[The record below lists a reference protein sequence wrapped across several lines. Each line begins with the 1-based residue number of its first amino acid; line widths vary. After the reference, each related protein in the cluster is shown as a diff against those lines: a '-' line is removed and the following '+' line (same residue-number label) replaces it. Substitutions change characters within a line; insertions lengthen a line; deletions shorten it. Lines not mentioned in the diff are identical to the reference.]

1 LFLRSS
7 GRRMFVKPGHNER
20 LNKEHSPFIR
30 DAGALACNSKHPV
43 EGGRFHVRT
52 GASMKILIAEKVSPA
67 TLKVFR
73 DEPDFEVVTHEQMG
87 DIATAVRDAD
97 ALVVRSATDVNAK
110 LIESAQKL
118 RVIGRAGV
126 GVDNVDADAAT
137 RKGIVVMNTPGANAI
152 AVAEHTLGLMIS
164 LARFIPKA
172 DQSTRSGKWEKKS
185 LQGTELRGKTLGIIG
200 LGRVGVEVARRAKA
214 FGMRMLAYDPF
225 VSQQL
230 ARELEIEL
238 TSLDPLYAASDYI
251 SLHVGLTP
259 QTTGMINA
267 ASIAK
272 MKKGVRLVNCARGE
286 LIDDSALLA
295 ALNSGQVAGVALDVF
310 TQEPPKDSALLAAAN
325 VIATPHIA
333 GSTNEAQEL
342 VGVQIALQVK
352 EYLKRGVIQ
361 NAVNVPSLSDEEY
374 REMNPYID
382 LAEKLGLFVGQISEG
397 NVESITVTYHG
408 KLAEWKTALL
418 RNSALKGALKQSID
432 SVNLVNAVSVASE
445 RGIQVQEQKKPE
457 DTNIGNVISINVR
470 THQDEHRA
478 RAALLHERD
487 PRLLD
492 LDGFHVETPLE
503 GHLTV
508 LRNRDV
514 PGVIGQLGTV
524 LGKNQINIANFALGR
539 SEGSASSAAATGSS
553 GTPSARAEAMAVVQ
567 TDQPLTQ
574 AAFDELKR
582 VSAVI
587 SVRTVE
593 I

>member
-1 LFLRSS
+1 
-7 GRRMFVKPGHNER
+7 
-20 LNKEHSPFIR
+20 
-30 DAGALACNSKHPV
+30 
-43 EGGRFHVRT
+43 
-52 GASMKILIAEKVSPA
+52 MKILIAEKVSPA

-73 DEPDFEVVTHEQMG
+73 DEPDFEVITHEQMG
-87 DIATAVRDAD
+87 DLATAVRDAD

-110 LIESAQKL
+110 LIDSTQKL

-126 GVDNVDADAAT
+126 GVDNVDAEAAT

-152 AVAEHTLGLMIS
+152 AVAEHTIGLMIS

-172 DQSTRSGKWEKKS
+172 DQTTRAGKWEKKS
-185 LQGTELRGKTLGIIG
+185 LQGTELKGKTLGIIG

-214 FGMRMLAYDPF
+214 FGMKVLAYDPF

-230 ARELEIEL
+230 ARDLEIEL
-238 TSLDPLYAASDYI
+238 VGLDALYASSDYI
-251 SLHVGLTP
+251 SLHVGLTL
-259 QTTGMINA
+259 QTSGMINA
-267 ASIAK
+267 GSIAK

-286 LIDDSALLA
+286 LIDDAALLQ
-295 ALNSGQVAGVALDVF
+295 ALNSGQVAGAALDVF
-310 TQEPPKDSALLAAAN
+310 SHEPPKENPLLAAAN

-374 REMNPYID
+374 REMHPYID
-382 LAEKLGLFVGQISEG
+382 LAEKLGLFLGQLSEG
-397 NVESITVTYHG
+397 NVESINLAYHG
-408 KLAEWKTALL
+408 RVAEWKTALL

-432 SVNLVNAVSVASE
+432 SVNLVNSNAMASE

-457 DTNIGNVISINVR
+457 DLSGGNVISLNVR
-470 THQDEHRA
+470 TQQGEHRA
-478 RAALLHERD
+478 RAAVLHGRY

-492 LDGFHVETPLE
+492 LDGFRVEAPLE
-503 GHLTV
+503 GNLTV

-514 PGVIGQLGTV
+514 PGVIGQVGTV

-539 SEGSASSAAATGSS
+539 SEASASSAAASTSS
-553 GTPSARAEAMAVVQ
+553 GAASARAEAMAVVQ
-567 TDQPLTQ
+567 TDQPVTQ
-574 AAFDELKR
+574 AALDELTR

-587 SVRTVE
+587 DVKAVQ

>member
-1 LFLRSS
+1 
-7 GRRMFVKPGHNER
+7 
-20 LNKEHSPFIR
+20 
-30 DAGALACNSKHPV
+30 
-43 EGGRFHVRT
+43 
-52 GASMKILIAEKVSPA
+52 MKILIAEKVSPA

-73 DEPDFEVVTHEQMG
+73 DEPDFEVITHEQMG
-87 DIATAVRDAD
+87 DLATAVRDAD

-110 LIESAQKL
+110 LIESAQNL

-152 AVAEHTLGLMIS
+152 AVAEHTIGLMIS

-172 DQSTRSGKWEKKS
+172 DQTTRAGKWEKKS
-185 LQGTELRGKTLGIIG
+185 LQGTELKGKTLGIIG

-214 FGMRMLAYDPF
+214 FGMKVLAYDPF

-230 ARELEIEL
+230 ARDLEIEL
-238 TSLDPLYAASDYI
+238 GGLDSLYANSDYI

-259 QTTGMINA
+259 QTAGMINA

-286 LIDDSALLA
+286 LIDDAALLQ
-295 ALNSGQVAGVALDVF
+295 ALNSGQVAGAALDVF
-310 TQEPPKDSALLAAAN
+310 TQEPPKENPLLAAPN

-374 REMNPYID
+374 REMHPYID
-382 LAEKLGLFVGQISEG
+382 LAEKLGLFLGQLSEG
-397 NVESITVTYHG
+397 NVESITVGYHG
-408 KLAEWKTALL
+408 RVAEWKTALL
-418 RNSALKGALKQSID
+418 RNSALKGALKHSID
-432 SVNLVNAVSVASE
+432 NVNLVNANTMASE

-457 DTNIGNVISINVR
+457 DLSAGNLISLSVR
-470 THQDEHRA
+470 TQHGEHRA
-478 RAALLHERD
+478 RAAVLHSRY

-492 LDGFHVETPLE
+492 LDGFRVEAPLE

-514 PGVIGQLGTV
+514 PGVIGQVGTV

-539 SEGSASSAAATGSS
+539 SEASASSAAATTSS
-553 GTPSARAEAMAVVQ
+553 GAASARAEAMALVQ
-567 TDQPLTQ
+567 TDQPVTQ
-574 AAFDELKR
+574 AALDELKR
-582 VSAVI
+582 ISAVI
-587 SVRTVE
+587 SLRTVQ

>member
-1 LFLRSS
+1 
-7 GRRMFVKPGHNER
+7 
-20 LNKEHSPFIR
+20 
-30 DAGALACNSKHPV
+30 
-43 EGGRFHVRT
+43 
-52 GASMKILIAEKVSPA
+52 MKILIAEKVSPA
-67 TLKVFR
+67 ALKVFR
-73 DEPDFEVVTHEQMG
+73 DDPDFEVVTQEQMG
-87 DIATAVRDAD
+87 DLRTAVRDAD

-110 LIESAQKL
+110 LIDSAQKL

-152 AVAEHTLGLMIS
+152 AVAEHTIGLMIS

-172 DQSTRSGKWEKKS
+172 DQTTRAGKWEKKS
-185 LQGTELRGKTLGIIG
+185 LQGTELKGKTLGIIG

-214 FGMRMLAYDPF
+214 FGMKVLAYDPF

-230 ARELEIEL
+230 ARDLEIEL
-238 TSLDPLYAASDYI
+238 GDLDSLYASSDYI

-259 QTTGMINA
+259 QTAGMINA

-286 LIDDSALLA
+286 LIDDLALLE
-295 ALNSGQVAGVALDVF
+295 ALNSGQVAGAALDVF
-310 TQEPPKDSALLAAAN
+310 TQEPPKENALLAAPN

-374 REMNPYID
+374 REMHPYID
-382 LAEKLGLFVGQISEG
+382 LAEKLGLFLGQLSEG
-397 NVESITVTYHG
+397 NVESITVAYHG
-408 KLAEWKTALL
+408 RVAEWKTALL
-418 RNSALKGALKQSID
+418 RNSALKGALKHSID
-432 SVNLVNAVSVASE
+432 NVNLVNANTIAAE

-457 DTNIGNVISINVR
+457 DLSAGNIISVNVR
-470 THQDEHRA
+470 TQQAEHRA
-478 RAALLHERD
+478 RAAVLHGRY

-492 LDGFHVETPLE
+492 LDGFRVEAPLE

-514 PGVIGQLGTV
+514 PGVIGQVGTV

-539 SEGSASSAAATGSS
+539 SEASASSAAASTSS
-553 GTPSARAEAMAVVQ
+553 GAASARAEAMAVVQ
-567 TDQPLTQ
+567 TDQLVTQ
-574 AAFDELKR
+574 AALDELKR
-582 VSAVI
+582 VPAVI
-587 SVRTVE
+587 DLKAVQ

>member
-1 LFLRSS
+1 
-7 GRRMFVKPGHNER
+7 
-20 LNKEHSPFIR
+20 
-30 DAGALACNSKHPV
+30 
-43 EGGRFHVRT
+43 
-52 GASMKILIAEKVSPA
+52 MKILIAEKVSPA

-73 DEPDFEVVTHEQMG
+73 DEPDFEVITHDQMG
-87 DIATAVRDAD
+87 DVATAVRDAD

-110 LIESAQKL
+110 LIDSAQKL

-126 GVDNVDADAAT
+126 GVDNVDTDAAT

-152 AVAEHTLGLMIS
+152 AVAEHTIGLMIS

-172 DQSTRSGKWEKKS
+172 DQTTRAGKWEKKS
-185 LQGTELRGKTLGIIG
+185 LQGTELKSKTLGIIG
-200 LGRVGVEVARRAKA
+200 LGRVGVEVARRARS
-214 FGMRMLAYDPF
+214 FGMKVLAYDPF

-230 ARELEIEL
+230 ARDLEIEL
-238 TSLDPLYAASDYI
+238 GALDLLYPSSDYI

-259 QTTGMINA
+259 QTAGMINA

-286 LIDDSALLA
+286 LIDDAALLQ
-295 ALNSGQVAGVALDVF
+295 ALNSGDVAGVALDVF
-310 TQEPPKDSALLAAAN
+310 TQEPPKENALLSAPN

-374 REMNPYID
+374 RELHPYID
-382 LAEKLGLFVGQISEG
+382 LAEKLGLFLGQLSEG
-397 NVESITVTYHG
+397 NVESITVAYHG
-408 KLAEWKTALL
+408 RVAEWKTALL
-418 RNSALKGALKQSID
+418 RNSAIKGALKHSID
-432 SVNLVNAVSVASE
+432 NVNLVNANTMASE
-445 RGIQVQEQKKPE
+445 RGIQVQEQKKAE
-457 DTNIGNVISINVR
+457 DLSGGNVISLNVR
-470 THQDEHRA
+470 TQKGEHRA
-478 RAALLHERD
+478 RAAVLHGRY

-492 LDGFHVETPLE
+492 LDGFRVEAPLE

-514 PGVIGQLGTV
+514 PGVIGQVGTV

-539 SEGSASSAAATGSS
+539 SEASASSAAASISS
-553 GTPSARAEAMAVVQ
+553 GGASARAEAMAVVQ
-567 TDQPLTQ
+567 TDQPVTS
-574 AAFDELKR
+574 AALEELKR

-587 SVRTVE
+587 DLRAVQ

>member
-1 LFLRSS
+1 
-7 GRRMFVKPGHNER
+7 
-20 LNKEHSPFIR
+20 
-30 DAGALACNSKHPV
+30 
-43 EGGRFHVRT
+43 
-52 GASMKILIAEKVSPA
+52 
-67 TLKVFR
+67 
-73 DEPDFEVVTHEQMG
+73 
-87 DIATAVRDAD
+87 
-97 ALVVRSATDVNAK
+97 
-110 LIESAQKL
+110 
-118 RVIGRAGV
+118 
-126 GVDNVDADAAT
+126 
-137 RKGIVVMNTPGANAI
+137 MNTPGANAI
-152 AVAEHTLGLMIS
+152 AVAEHTLGLMLS

-172 DQSTRSGKWEKKS
+172 DQTTRAGKWEKKS
-185 LQGTELRGKTLGIIG
+185 LQGTELRGKTLGIVG

-214 FGMRMLAYDPF
+214 FGMKVLAYDPF

-230 ARELEIEL
+230 ARDLDIEL
-238 TSLDPLYAASDYI
+238 VALDSLYAASDYL

-259 QTTGMINA
+259 QTNGMINA

-286 LIDDSALLA
+286 LIEDAALLA
-295 ALNSGQVAGVALDVF
+295 ALNSGYVAGAALDVF
-310 TQEPPKDSALLAAAN
+310 IQEPPKENPLLTAPN

-374 REMNPYID
+374 SQMHPYIA
-382 LAEKLGLFVGQISEG
+382 LAEKLGLFLGQLSDG
-397 NVESITVTYHG
+397 NVESITVGYHG
-408 KLAEWKTALL
+408 KLAEWKTDLL

-457 DTNIGNVISINVR
+457 DVHLGNVISLCVR
-470 THQDEHRA
+470 THQGEHRA
-478 RAALLHERD
+478 RAALLHGTS

-492 LDGFHVETPLE
+492 FDGFLVEAPLE

-514 PGVIGQLGTV
+514 PGVIGQIGTAM
-524 LGKNQINIANFALGR
+524 GKNEINIANFALGR
-539 SEGSASSAAATGSS
+539 SDASASRATATTSS
-553 GTPSARAEAMAVVQ
+553 GSGSVQAEAAAVVQ
-567 TDQPLTQ
+567 TDQPLT
-574 AAFDELKR
+574 AAALEELKR
-582 VSAVI
+582 ISAVT
-587 SVRTVE
+587 SVKAVQ

>member
-1 LFLRSS
+1 
-7 GRRMFVKPGHNER
+7 
-20 LNKEHSPFIR
+20 
-30 DAGALACNSKHPV
+30 
-43 EGGRFHVRT
+43 
-52 GASMKILIAEKVSPA
+52 MKILIAEKVSPA

-73 DEPDFEVVTHEQMG
+73 DEPDFEVITHEQMG
-87 DIATAVRDAD
+87 DLATAVRDAD

-110 LIESAQKL
+110 LIESAQNL

-152 AVAEHTLGLMIS
+152 AVAEHTIGLMIS

-172 DQSTRSGKWEKKS
+172 DQTTRAGKWEKKS
-185 LQGTELRGKTLGIIG
+185 LQCTELKGKTLGIIG

-214 FGMRMLAYDPF
+214 FGMKVLAYDPF

-230 ARELEIEL
+230 ARDLEIEL
-238 TSLDPLYAASDYI
+238 GGLDSLYANSDYI

-259 QTTGMINA
+259 QTAGMINA

-286 LIDDSALLA
+286 LIDDAALLQ
-295 ALNSGQVAGVALDVF
+295 ALNSGQVAGAALDVF
-310 TQEPPKDSALLAAAN
+310 TQEPPKENPLLAAPN

-374 REMNPYID
+374 REMHPYID
-382 LAEKLGLFVGQISEG
+382 LAEKLGLFLGQLSEG
-397 NVESITVTYHG
+397 NVESITVGYHG
-408 KLAEWKTALL
+408 RVAEWKTALL
-418 RNSALKGALKQSID
+418 RNSALKGALKHSID
-432 SVNLVNAVSVASE
+432 NVNLVNANTMASE

-457 DTNIGNVISINVR
+457 DLSAGNLISLSVR
-470 THQDEHRA
+470 TQHGEHRA
-478 RAALLHERD
+478 RAAVLHSRY

-492 LDGFHVETPLE
+492 LDGFRVEAPLE

-514 PGVIGQLGTV
+514 PGVIGQVGTV

-539 SEGSASSAAATGSS
+539 SEASASSAAATTSS
-553 GTPSARAEAMAVVQ
+553 GAASARAEAMALVQ
-567 TDQPLTQ
+567 TDQPVTQ
-574 AAFDELKR
+574 AALDELKR
-582 VSAVI
+582 ISAVI
-587 SVRTVE
+587 SLRTVQ